1 MCGMETNAG
10 SPKDGWIGREAVPFS
25 RTFNMSSLIVKF
37 SSAPP
42 GKGRGSPGWDDVVN
56 DTGAGFHLEW
66 EAVKI

>member
-1 MCGMETNAG
+1 MCGMEAG
-10 SPKDGWIGREAVPFS
+10 SPEEGWIGREAVPFS

-42 GKGRGSPGWDDVVN
+42 GKGRGMWDKAGM
-56 DTGAGFHLEW
+56 DTGAGFHLQW